1 MTYAILNLVLSW
13 ATKNI
18 ETANIETANQQLRRT
33 GEAKVS
39 QDYLEA
45 QAELALALKKVM
57 KFN

>member
-13 ATKNI
+13 ATK
-18 ETANIETANQQLRRT
+18 NIETANQQLRRT

>member
-13 ATKNI
+13 AT
-18 ETANIETANQQLRRT
+18 
-33 GEAKVS
+33 
-39 QDYLEA
+39 YLEA

>member
-13 ATKNI
+13 CMTNI
-18 ETANIETANQQLRRT
+18 ENANQQLRQT
-33 GEAKVS
+33 GEAEVS

-45 QAELALALKKVM
+45 QAELAQALKKVM

>member
-18 ETANIETANQQLRRT
+18 ETANHQLRIR
-33 GEAKVS
+33 GEAKAS

-45 QAELALALKKVM
+45 LAELVIALKKVM